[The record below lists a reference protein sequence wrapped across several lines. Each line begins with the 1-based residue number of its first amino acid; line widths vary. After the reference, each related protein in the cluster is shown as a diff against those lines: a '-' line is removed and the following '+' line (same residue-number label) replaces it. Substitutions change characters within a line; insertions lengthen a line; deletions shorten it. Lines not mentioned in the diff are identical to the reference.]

1 MSASFNQKKINKAMF
16 KLLISRF
23 FQGLLTLFVLVTI
36 TFFLVRAMLGSPY
49 TSEKVISKHSLERR
63 MEYTGFNKP
72 ILVQYT
78 RYLENLIIHR
88 DLGDMLLKD
97 GVKVSEII
105 RDSFPVS
112 LKLGLMSM
120 AIALMVGVPAGVIAA
135 VKKNTPT
142 DFACLSFAML
152 GICLP
157 SFVIGP
163 LLAVLVGL
171 NLQSINVAVLSSP
184 TDWIFPAVTLGMI
197 SAAYLARL
205 SRGGMMDV
213 LSQDYIRTAKAKGV
227 PGHKIVIRHALRGG
241 LIPAIAFIGPAFAGM
256 ISGSFVIETI
266 FQVPGMGQH
275 FVNAVTDKE
284 YFLIQGLVLF
294 YGFLIVGANLLA
306 DLAQI
311 ALNPRLR

>member
-1 MSASFNQKKINKAMF
+1 ML

-23 FQGLLTLFVLVTI
+23 FQGLLTLFVLVTL
-36 TFFLVRAMLGSPY
+36 TFFLVRAMPGSPY
-49 TSEKVISKHSLERR
+49 TSEKAVPAHILEQ
-63 MEYTGFNKP
+63 MNAYTGLDKP
-72 ILVQYT
+72 LPVQYA
-78 RYLENLIIHR
+78 RYLKNLIIHQ
-88 DLGDMLLKD
+88 DLGIMIKKD

-112 LKLGLMSM
+112 LTLGLASM
-120 AIALMVGVPAGVIAA
+120 AIALMVGIPAGVIAA
-135 VKKNTPT
+135 VKKNTPV

-163 LLAVLVGL
+163 LLAVFVGL
-171 NLQSINVAVLSSP
+171 KFQAINVAGWSSP
-184 TDWIFPAVTLGMI
+184 ADWILPAVTLGMI
-197 SAAYLARL
+197 NAAYLARL
-205 SRGGMMDV
+205 SRGGMLDV

-227 PGHKIVIRHALRGG
+227 PGYKIIIRHALRGG
-241 LIPAIAFIGPAFAGM
+241 LIPAVAFVGPAFAGM

-275 FVNAVTDKE
+275 FVNAATDRE
-284 YFLIQGLVLF
+284 FFLIQGLVLF

>member
-1 MSASFNQKKINKAMF
+1 ML

-23 FQGLLTLFVLVTI
+23 FQGLLTLFVLVTL
-36 TFFLVRAMLGSPY
+36 TFFLVRAMPGSPY
-49 TSEKVISKHSLERR
+49 TSEKAVPAHILEQ
-63 MEYTGFNKP
+63 MNAYTGLDKP
-72 ILVQYT
+72 LPVQYA
-78 RYLENLIIHR
+78 RYLKNLIIHQ
-88 DLGDMLLKD
+88 DLGIMIKKD

-112 LKLGLMSM
+112 LTLGLASM
-120 AIALMVGVPAGVIAA
+120 AIALMVGIPAGVIAA
-135 VKKNTPT
+135 VKKNTPV

-163 LLAVLVGL
+163 LLAVFVGL
-171 NLQSINVAVLSSP
+171 KFQAINVAGWSSP
-184 TDWIFPAVTLGMI
+184 TDWILPAVTLGMI
-197 SAAYLARL
+197 NAAYLARL
-205 SRGGMMDV
+205 SRGGMLDV

-227 PGHKIVIRHALRGG
+227 PGYKIIIRHALRGG
-241 LIPAIAFIGPAFAGM
+241 LIPAVAFVGPAFAGM

-275 FVNAVTDKE
+275 FVNAATDRE
-284 YFLIQGLVLF
+284 FFLIQGLVLF